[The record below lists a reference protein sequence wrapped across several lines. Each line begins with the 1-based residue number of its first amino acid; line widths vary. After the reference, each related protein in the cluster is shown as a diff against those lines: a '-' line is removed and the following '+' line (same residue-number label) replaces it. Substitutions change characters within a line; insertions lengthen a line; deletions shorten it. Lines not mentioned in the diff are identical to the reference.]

1 MAVGGRGLGKI
12 SFLSA
17 TQNGK
22 RSETVDCKKEASGMP
37 FYLYSPSRS
46 VCEVPQYWL
55 PLKEGKV
62 KVCAHLPTD
71 L

>member
-22 RSETVDCKKEASGMP
+22 RSEKLDWKKEASGMQ
-37 FYLYSPSRS
+37 F
-46 VCEVPQYWL
+46 
-55 PLKEGKV
+55 
-62 KVCAHLPTD
+62 
-71 L
+71 

>member
-12 SFLSA
+12 SFMSA

-22 RSETVDCKKEASGMP
+22 RSKKLDCKTEAGGMH
-37 FYLYSPSRS
+37 FYLYAKKLASTA
-46 VCEVPQYWL
+46 
-55 PLKEGKV
+55 KKGKV

-71 L
+71 V